1 MTEPKLLTREEVAER
16 LKVSLRTVDRH
27 REAGRLRTIRIA
39 GSNAVRCFED
49 EVDALLIEESSAIQ

>member
-27 REAGRLRTIRIA
+27 REAGRLSTIRIA
-39 GSNAVRCFED
+39 GSNAVRCLED
-49 EVDALLIEESSAIQ
+49 EVDALLIEESVSE